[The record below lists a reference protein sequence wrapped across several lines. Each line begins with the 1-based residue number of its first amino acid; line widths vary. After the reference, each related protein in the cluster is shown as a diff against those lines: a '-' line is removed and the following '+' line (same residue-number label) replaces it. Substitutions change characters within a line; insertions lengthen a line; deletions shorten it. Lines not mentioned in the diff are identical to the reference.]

1 MVKLQLFSFAPTGHG
16 FPLALVSNGVVS
28 ALEVLHTPP
37 MIGSWKKLCRLGV
50 ELCTLALGFTVTHD
64 LVELQRTPALDPGYR
79 ADAIV
84 ALGGDDG
91 VRSGHAL
98 TLYQHGVAPRIL
110 LLATDS
116 PAGPTGSPYP
126 DLRGDLLERGGVPPA
141 RIRYDTRPTSTWEEA
156 LVTRAWAQTCGW
168 KRVVVVT
175 EAPHVAR
182 AKWAMR
188 AVITTP
194 DVNID
199 TIAAPRPE
207 SAATAARASPK
218 SAVWH
223 ELQKLWYYRLV
234 HGLGRCAADAQ
245 CLPMRAQRIECP

>member
-1 MVKLQLFSFAPTGHG
+1 M
-16 FPLALVSNGVVS
+16 SNGVVS

-156 LVTRAWAQTCGW
+156 LLTRAWAQACGW
-168 KRVVVVT
+168 RRVVVIT
-175 EAPHVAR
+175 DAPHTVR
-182 AKWAMR
+182 AQWAMR
-188 AVITTP
+188 SMRTSSSVQIDAV
-194 DVNID
+194 
-199 TIAAPRPE
+199 AAPRTE
-207 SAATAARASPK
+207 STAAAGGSVQK
-218 SAVWH
+218 GAVWS
-223 ELQKLWYYRLV
+223 ELKKLWYYRLV
-234 HGLGRCAADAQ
+234 HGFDRCAADPQ
-245 CLPMRAQRIECP
+245 CIPMLTQRINCP